1 MIRRTFV
8 RDPDLMTDLPQALPF
23 AGAVWMMVA
32 GLCFAAVTSLSQYVS
47 FTLGLP
53 STQVAFHQYL
63 IALVC
68 LLPWLVRHGL
78 RQSLM
83 TNQLRLH
90 LLRVALA
97 VTGIQFW
104 LWAWRSLVPIWQD
117 RALDDLPCLP
127 PWDQPSFSKSK

>member
-1 MIRRTFV
+1 MSASRSASL
-8 RDPDLMTDLPQALPF
+8 DP
-23 AGAVWMMVA
+23 GR
-32 GLCFAAVTSLSQYVS
+32 LS
-47 FTLGLP
+47 
-53 STQVAFHQYL
+53 QYL

-78 RQSLM
+78 RQSPM

-104 LWAWRSLVPIWQD
+104 LWALAVPVPIW
-117 RALDDLPCLP
+117 RG
-127 PWDQPSFSKSK
+127 SRS

>member
-1 MIRRTFV
+1 MTSSRRHS
-8 RDPDLMTDLPQALPF
+8 PF

-32 GLCFAAVTSLSQYVS
+32 GLCFAAVNSLSQYVS

-104 LWAWRSLVPIWQD
+104 LWALAVPVPIWQGI
-117 RALDDLPCLP
+117 ALLMSSPCLP
-127 PWDQPSFSKSK
+127 PWDQPSFSKSR